1 MELLN
6 SQHTA
11 AEKFDLKAKI
21 FAWGVHGFTASGI
34 VVGLLAIVAIAQ
46 HQWAEAMALLLCCA
60 VIDGVDGTL
69 ARHFKVKEVL
79 PDFDGKTIDYVI
91 DFATYAII
99 PAYFVYE
106 SSMVPESMRLVAAG
120 AILFVS
126 SFYYGKK
133 GMVSDDF
140 YFVGFPVMWNLV
152 IMYFFFIFSFSEWWN
167 FIWIL
172 VFCVLHFVPIKYLYP
187 SRTVENRLLTLT
199 ITAIGVFSYPF
210 ILYIYPE
217 QNLFLNGA
225 AIFMGAYYM
234 FMAIYKTYFDL

>member
-6 SQHTA
+6 SQHRQA
-11 AEKFDLKAKI
+11 DEFDLKAKAL
-21 FAWGVHGFTASGI
+21 AWSVHAFTASGI
-34 VVGLLAIVAIAQ
+34 LVGLLAIVAIAQ
-46 HQWAEAMALLLCCA
+46 HQWAEAMGLLLACA

-69 ARHFKVKEVL
+69 ARRFKVQQVL
-79 PDFDGKTIDYVI
+79 PDFDGKTIDYII

-120 AILFVS
+120 AILLVS
-126 SFYYGKK
+126 SYYYGKK

-152 IMYFFFIFSFSEWWN
+152 VMYFFFVFSFSEWWN
-167 FIWIL
+167 FVWIL

-187 SRTVENRLLTLT
+187 SRTVEHRRLTLA
-199 ITAIGVFSYPF
+199 ITAIGVLSYPF

-217 QNLFLNGA
+217 QNMFLSGA
-225 AIFMGAYYM
+225 ATLMGAYYM
-234 FMAIYKTYFDL
+234 FMAIYKTYFDV